1 MLGLMLVLS
10 VTSLANDTLSALHH
24 DLISLWVH
32 RSQVIVNATMR
43 SIASETIRN
52 EKQRLV

>member
-1 MLGLMLVLS
+1 MLVLS
-10 VTSLANDTLSALHH
+10 VTSWANDTLSALHH

-52 EKQRLV
+52 EKEKLV